1 MNHSATALSPFL
13 WHYQLDGD
21 GGGAE
26 TTVPRC
32 FQRPEEAGFDWWHLE
47 SNNADTAEWLRS
59 MDIDIKVIDALTAD
73 ETRPR
78 SVRLAGGTLVVLR
91 GVNTNPG
98 SDPEDMVSI
107 RIWFTGHLVITTRKS
122 GRKLLSVQDMRAAID
137 KGSGPCT
144 TGDFISL
151 LIERLADRISH
162 VVDDIEQRLE
172 DFEEHLNNLQIST
185 VRMSLLNTRRQTAV
199 IRRYLSPQREAI
211 GLLIQKNDIFSEQDV
226 HFLHLQNDRMTRY
239 IENLDLARERA
250 LVLQGELQNQLAEQ
264 QNQRM
269 YVLSVVAAIFLPLSF
284 LTGVFG
290 MNVAGL
296 PGTDSPHAF
305 VLLTLFMTTIAV
317 LLIGYMWWKKWL

>member
-1 MNHSATALSPFL
+1 
-13 WHYQLDGD
+13 
-21 GGGAE
+21 
-26 TTVPRC
+26 
-32 FQRPEEAGFDWWHLE
+32 
-47 SNNADTAEWLRS
+47 

-305 VLLTLFMTTIAV
+305 VLLTLFMSTIAV